1 MHSPPAG
8 SLPEPA
14 GSTSGFHDAG
24 LLPDPARS
32 RYHTF
37 VNNTLN
43 QIAANVRRLQDEIRT
58 EAERLNRPVD
68 DITLVAV
75 TKRFGPE
82 IVAAAAACGLTDF
95 GENRIQEA
103 KTKIPTVAAPDSVHW
118 HLIGHLQTNKAK
130 DAVALF
136 DLIHSV
142 DRFELAQ
149 AVDHRAGLIGKR
161 QDILIQVN
169 TTAESQK
176 SGCDPAALSEL
187 AGQIA
192 LMPNLRIRGLMTI
205 GPFVDD
211 RAPIER
217 AFRLLRREYDQLK
230 GTGLGGGEMRLC
242 SMGMT
247 DDWRIALAEGANM
260 LRIGRAIFGERS

>member
-1 MHSPPAG
+1 MSSPI
-8 SLPEPA
+8 
-14 GSTSGFHDAG
+14 D
-24 LLPDPARS
+24 
-32 RYHTF
+32 
-37 VNNTLN
+37 
-43 QIAANVRRLQDEIRT
+43 QIAANVHRLREDIQAEK
-58 EAERLNRPVD
+58 ERLNRSAD
-68 DITLVAV
+68 DVALVAV
-75 TKRFGPE
+75 TKTFGPA
-82 IVAAAAACGLTDF
+82 IVVAAIGCGLTDF

-103 KTKIPTVAAPDSVHW
+103 KAKVPQVAASHSAHW

-130 DAVALF
+130 EAVALF

-142 DRFELAQ
+142 DRIELAQ
-149 AVDHRAGLIGKR
+149 ALDHRAGLIGKR

-176 SGCDPAALSEL
+176 SGCGPFVLTEL

-192 LMPNLRIRGLMTI
+192 LLPNLRIRGLMTI
-205 GPFVDD
+205 GPFVEE

-217 AFRLLRREYDQLK
+217 AFRLLRREFERLK
-230 GTGLGGGEMRLC
+230 TADLGGGEMRYC

-260 LRIGRAIFGERS
+260 LRIGRAIFGERN